1 MIPARLTVCLL
12 VAVVLVS
19 ELMPTTDANLATIQA
34 SWKAMKRRM
43 RQKRRMMM
51 PNLVKV
57 RKLRKR
63 VTSGDRRLSCVRY
76 DYLGRCT
83 RYRVMFLWG

>member
-1 MIPARLTVCLL
+1 MNNNKKMIPARLTVCLI
-12 VAVVLVS
+12 VAAVLVN
-19 ELMPTTDANLATIQA
+19 ELMPTADANLATIQA

-51 PNLVKV
+51 PNLISV

-63 VTSGDRRLSCVRY
+63 VISGKHADFDLI
-76 DYLGRCT
+76 
-83 RYRVMFLWG
+83 F